1 MPCRL
6 PLAPGLDARPCRQ
19 DGGSSVAQAPDD
31 DTRPAALAQEC
42 AQPIRSRASTLHAT
56 APVALFTAT
65 NAKAR
70 PSDAST
76 AASSAW
82 RCPTDAVRR
91 SSRLIMPRPYNSPRA
106 RPPAA
111 TPAIARRSLR
121 APFLRR
127 PGAQGVFGFLDG
139 LQHDLPIA
147 QDGRGQFGLARAGH
161 GPSQT
166 PVQQRQ
172 GQGQPAR
179 RMVLRPGKGLPV
191 RLPVIWIS
199 PDRVRRG
206 YSSAIDTRSSAAAC
220 STCCSA
226 RRMSG
231 RTRTISAGSGAV
243 GSPRGR
249 AGRRTPAARARS
261 GSLQ

>member
-1 MPCRL
+1 MIRAQPRL
-6 PLAPGLDARPCRQ
+6 PKSARNPY
-19 DGGSSVAQAPDD
+19 
-31 DTRPAALAQEC
+31 AARE
-42 AQPIRSRASTLHAT
+42 HAT
-56 APVALFTAT
+56 RHRPRRLVHRHERQGPSLRRLDRGQLRLAMPDRRGQAFQQIDHAAPVQQP
-65 NAKAR
+65 R
-70 PSDAST
+70 
-76 AASSAW
+76 
-82 RCPTDAVRR
+82 VRV
-91 SSRLIMPRPYNSPRA
+91 
-106 RPPAA
+106 RPP
-111 TPAIARRSLR
+111 RRLQLRVDPLR

-147 QDGRGQFGLARAGH
+147 QDGRGQFGSRA
-161 GPSQT
+161 PAT
-166 PVQQRQ
+166 
-172 GQGQPAR
+172 AR
-179 RMVLRPGKGLPV
+179 RKPQSSSGRVKDSPPDAWVLRPGKGLLV

-249 AGRRTPAARARS
+249 GWPADASSPARS